1 MSNRT
6 IKRNMT
12 VLAITW
18 ALMSLFSSATKVYSS
33 LYILELGG
41 GPFEVG
47 IIGMAWMI
55 VLAFSQLV
63 GGYLADTIGR
73 KKIIVPMTIAYGL
86 ASLLY
91 AFAPDWTWILLASIL
106 TSLALMY
113 QPAIQ
118 AIVADT
124 LPPEMRGRG
133 ISAANTLSQVTSL
146 AGPPMAT
153 VLVSVMG
160 LVDAMRILYLMGALA
175 IIGAGAIRMLLI
187 ETHTNKTKISF
198 KMALK
203 EYINALKLLKGDLGK
218 LLLITSSV
226 RSLYQMS
233 FPFVQIYVVKELGIS
248 EEFWGIISTLMS
260 LESVFTMPLSGF
272 LADKIGRNTVMA
284 LGYASG
290 FIGLG
295 MLAIAP
301 REDPLFVLVSMLA
314 AVAFASRPAALAL
327 MADLTGTGVRGKISA
342 ISGLLE
348 GNLSGALSVLGG
360 MIYDIYPPLTFCVA
374 SLALVPLTVAAWK
387 ILPRGLIPKS

>member
-1 MSNRT
+1 
-6 IKRNMT
+6 MT

-18 ALMSLFSSATKVYSS
+18 ALMSPFSSATRVYSS

-41 GPFEVG
+41 GPLEVG

-55 VLAFSQLV
+55 VLAFSRLI

-91 AFAPDWTWILLASIL
+91 SFAPNWTWILLASIL

-160 LVDAMRILYLMGALA
+160 LVDAMRILYLMNALA
-175 IIGAGAIRMLLI
+175 IICAGAIRMLLI
-187 ETHTNKTKISF
+187 ETHTNRTKISF
-198 KMALK
+198 KTALT
-203 EYINALKLLKGDLGK
+203 EYVNALKLLRGDLRK

-233 FPFVQIYVVKELGIS
+233 FPFVQIYVVKELGVS
-248 EEFWGIISTLMS
+248 KEFWGIISTLMS

-314 AVAFASRPAALAL
+314 AVAFASRPAAFAL
-327 MADLTGTGVRGKISA
+327 MADLTGTEVRGRISA

-348 GNLSGALSVLGG
+348 GNLSGTLSALGG
-360 MIYDIYPPLTFCVA
+360 MIYDISPSLTFCVA

-387 ILPRGLIPKS
+387 LLPRGLIPRS